1 MRVFDR
7 YAGEETDLPSIVD
20 PGRYRL
26 LAVTRLNGDIEV
38 QAGSLLL
45 SDGRDRCNLEG
56 NPESVFRAAEGSEE
70 EATEIDLVDRSLT
83 ALALRLRSAMEE
95 DLSPLIPA
103 ELGELADLND
113 LEKTLD
119 FVIERGHLDEIARR
133 PRFGMHYE
141 AEVAPLSR
149 ARRMAPNVESY
160 LASHPEDWHRRT
172 LSGVLPKRILA
183 LFSEDDWAI
192 YENRVFARLLDRL
205 DAHLRFRLREVEK
218 LHEKYQDARNLSN
231 AETLYFRL
239 REKLCTLWGQ
249 ALSPADTKI
258 LLERS
263 DSALRILRRL
273 MRKVGSLR
281 QSDLYKRIPRNARVP
296 DQIRHTNILDHDQ
309 HYRHLAGL
317 WHLHQV
323 QAVEIAKTPPE
334 IHTRNQQLHADYVA
348 YLGMMLRRVLRDMG
362 ASIRDGNDAS
372 GAFLFAGKLGQL
384 VQDKHEWK
392 LTYAEASLLI
402 IPGLFPVVDLRE
414 FSYSS
419 ETRVPVYCYSVGSE
433 RNTDKLTAAGV
444 SEGPLIVVNPL
455 EFYGLER
462 LRALIERFVW
472 KPILVDYG
480 ERLPSLPKEAAT
492 WLHVHGITSVVA
504 DRISILRPLSSDI
517 RRTFTDW
524 LAVSSINE
532 KTRTDLRRRIDGL
545 DALSKCKHCGQSAD
559 FESRG
564 LDFLASC
571 RDCRVEWGVY
581 SAAGKRQARFGVI
594 GEQSPTFA
602 SHGAW
607 NLEIPLSERPAA
619 RHT

>member
-7 YAGEETDLPSIVD
+7 YTGEETDLPSIVD

-26 LAVTRLNGDIEV
+26 LAATRLNGDIEV
-38 QAGSLLL
+38 QAGNLLL

-56 NPESVFRAAEGSEE
+56 NPESVFRVEEGSEE
-70 EATEIDLVDRSLT
+70 GATEIDLVDRSLT
-83 ALALRLRSAMEE
+83 ALALRLRAGGGD

-160 LASHPEDWHRRT
+160 LASHSEDWHHRT

-183 LFSEDDWAI
+183 LFSEDEWAI

-218 LHEKYQDARNLSN
+218 LHEKYQDALNLSN

-239 REKLCTLWGQ
+239 REELCTLWGQ

-296 DQIRHTNILDHDQ
+296 DQIRQTNILDHDQ

-323 QAVEIAKTPPE
+323 QVVEIAKTPSE
-334 IHTRNQQLHADYVA
+334 IHAQNQQLHADYVA

-362 ASIRDGNDAS
+362 ASIRDGNDVS

-402 IPGLFPVVDLRE
+402 IPGLFPAADPRA

-419 ETRVPVYCYSVGSE
+419 ETRIPIYCYSLGSG
-433 RNTDKLTAAGV
+433 RNTEQLTSADV
-444 SEGPLIVVNPL
+444 FDGPLVANPL

-472 KPILVDYG
+472 KPIFADYG
-480 ERLPSLPKEAAT
+480 ERLPPLPKEAAT
-492 WLHVHGITSVVA
+492 WLHDQGITSVVA
-504 DRISILRPLSSDI
+504 DRTSILKPLSGDMRS
-517 RRTFTDW
+517 TFTEW
-524 LAVSSINE
+524 LAASSINE
-532 KTRTDLRRRIDGL
+532 KTRTDLRRRIEGL
-545 DALSKCKHCGQSAD
+545 DALSKCKHCGQPAD
-559 FESRG
+559 FESRV
-564 LDFLASC
+564 LDFLATC
-571 RDCRVEWGVY
+571 RECRVEWGVY
-581 SAAGKRQARFGVI
+581 FAAGKRQARFGVI
-594 GEQSPTFA
+594 GEQPVTFE

-607 NLEIPLSERPAA
+607 NLEIDLSARPTA
-619 RHT
+619 RRT